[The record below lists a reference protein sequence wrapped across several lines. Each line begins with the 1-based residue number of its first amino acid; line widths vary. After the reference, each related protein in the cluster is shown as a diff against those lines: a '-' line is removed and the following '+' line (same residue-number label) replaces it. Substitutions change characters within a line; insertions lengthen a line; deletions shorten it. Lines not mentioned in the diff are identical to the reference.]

1 MFTKRITLFLARRIR
16 KYVAASVI
24 VYPFAAIVGVLTAIF
39 AYLLHLILF
48 SNLDYVNLIYNLNDS
63 LSWRILAVFLL
74 PFLGVFLSKAFQ
86 VLLCG
91 PTFVKSLAP
100 LILKLDRNRDD
111 IPFKDMFTHIIS
123 SALSVGFGGSAG
135 LEAPSVLTGSAI
147 GACVSRTLCIQGIPR
162 SMLVSCGAAAAISA
176 VFHSP
181 IAAVLFVVEALLPE
195 CTFRTTLPPL
205 IASACSAA
213 FTKIFFS
220 EGIDQAFFMNTIG
233 PWGPRDII
241 AILFCGVFTAVIG
254 VLIIKSSIW
263 VGTLS
268 HKIKSPTLRFM
279 IGCTI
284 LCVILFLFP
293 MLRGQGY
300 DSIEQLLV
308 GDITALTEAPYQ
320 LQWLPSALIPCLILL
335 AVFFLKPAASILTI
349 EHGDGGIFAPTMFIG
364 AFAGFF
370 FAQVFNRLGIGHINP
385 CNFAAIGICGVF
397 AAVMRSPLAAIFLVV
412 ETTDCFGLFVP
423 LMLVSGIS
431 SVFGRMMEPYSIY
444 KKSLIAQGL
453 ISEDPLEN
461 RLKRIPVGRCF
472 VSPSVT
478 FKPDMLM
485 ADAFSLLKTEA
496 PSYALSCVPVLNAD
510 GTLAGLVSLKEL
522 YDTTTYTSTT
532 TVEQAMR
539 PPAAVVHDTDTLD
552 KAVKAMNKTKTS
564 ILPVLYFEDDKF
576 VGLISKESIFDKYVK
591 Q

>member
-1 MFTKRITLFLARRIR
+1 MFTKRITLYLARRIR
-16 KYVAASVI
+16 KHFAASVI
-24 VYPFAAIVGVLTAIF
+24 VYPVAAIVGVLTAIF
-39 AYLLHLILF
+39 AHLLHLLLL
-48 SNLDYVNLIYNLNDS
+48 SNLDYAYTICDRSNS

-74 PFLGVFLSKAFQ
+74 PFIGVFLSFLFQ
-86 VLLCG
+86 KLLCG
-91 PTFVKSLAP
+91 PRFIKSLAP

-123 SALSVGFGGSAG
+123 SSLSVGFGGSAG

-195 CTFRTTLPPL
+195 CTFRTTIPPL
-205 IASACSAA
+205 IASACSSA
-213 FTKIFFS
+213 FTWMFFY
-220 EGIDQAFFMNTIG
+220 EGLEHPFFLNTIG
-233 PWGPRDII
+233 PWGGNDIF
-241 AILFCGVFTAVIG
+241 AVFFCGVFTAIIG

-268 HKIKSPTLRFM
+268 HKIKSQGKRFA
-279 IGCTI
+279 IGCMV
-284 LCVILFLFP
+284 LCVILFIFP

-300 DSIEQLLV
+300 NSIEQLLL
-308 GDITALTEAPYQ
+308 GDATALTEAPYP
-320 LQWLPSALIPCLILL
+320 LHWLPPAVIPCLILL

-364 AFAGFF
+364 AFAGYF
-370 FAQVFNRLGIGHINP
+370 FAIVFNRLGFNLNVS
-385 CNFAAIGICGVF
+385 NFTAIGICGVF
-397 AAVMRSPLAAIFLVV
+397 ATVMRSPLAAIFLVV
-412 ETTDCFGLFVP
+412 ETTECFGLFVP
-423 LMLVSGIS
+423 LMLASGVS

-453 ISEDPLEN
+453 ISEDPLEM

-472 VSPSVT
+472 VSPSIT

-485 ADAFSLLKTEA
+485 TYALSLVKTEA

-510 GTLAGLVSLKEL
+510 GSLAGLVSLREL
-522 YDTTTYTSTT
+522 YDSTTYTSTT
-532 TVEQAMR
+532 TVGQAMR
-539 PPAAVVHDTDTLD
+539 PPAATVHDTDTLD
-552 KAVKAMNKTKTS
+552 KVVKAMNKTKTN
-564 ILPVLYFEDDKF
+564 ILPVLYFEDEKF
-576 VGLISKESIFDKYVK
+576 VGLVSKESIFDKYMR
-591 Q
+591 